1 MSTLSAVRTPAVV
14 LDGKAV
20 AARVRGEVAA
30 RARIFKEQF
39 GRAPGL
45 AVVQVGEDPAS
56 TVYVRNKRR
65 SCEEVAIASFAHDL
79 AAATREAELLE
90 LITKLNGDASVDGIL
105 VQMPLPKGLD
115 SNRIIDAIDPEKD
128 VDGLHPVNAGLL
140 MVGRPGLRAC
150 TPSGCM
156 RLLAE
161 AGCDPAGKH
170 ALVVGRSILVDK
182 PMALLL
188 LEANATVT
196 IAHSRTPDLAAAV
209 RGADI
214 LVAAVGR
221 AHMIRGEWIK
231 PGAVVIDV
239 GTNKG
244 ADGKLTGDVDFES
257 ARRLASAITPV
268 PGGVGPMTIAFLL
281 SNTVDAA
288 FARMGAH
295 GLRRVV

>member
-1 MSTLSAVRTPAVV
+1 MSSVSAPRSPAVV

-20 AARVRGEVAA
+20 AATVRAEAGA
-30 RARIFKEQF
+30 RASAFTARH
-39 GRAPGL
+39 GRRPGL

-65 SCEEVAIASFAHDL
+65 SCIDTGIESFAHDL
-79 AAATREAELLE
+79 PAATSENELLG
-90 LITKLNGDASVDGIL
+90 LIATLNADARVDGI
-105 VQMPLPKGLD
+105 
-115 SNRIIDAIDPEKD
+115 DPAKD
-128 VDGLHPVNAGLL
+128 VDGLHPKNAGLL
-140 MVGRPGLRAC
+140 LVGRPGLRAC

-156 RLLAE
+156 RLIAE

-170 ALVVGRSILVDK
+170 AVVVGRSILVGK

-196 IAHSRTPDLAAAV
+196 IAHSRTADLAATV
-209 RGADI
+209 RQADI
-214 LVAAVGR
+214 VVAAVGR
-221 AHMIRGEWIK
+221 AHMIKGAWIK

-244 ADGKLTGDVDFES
+244 ADGKLTGDVEFEA
-257 ARRLASAITPV
+257 ARGIAGAITPV

-288 FARMGAH
+288 LARAAG
-295 GLRRVV
+295 R

>member
-1 MSTLSAVRTPAVV
+1 MSTVSAVRSPAVV

-20 AARVRGEVAA
+20 AAKVRAEVAA
-30 RARIFKEQF
+30 RAGLFKAQF
-39 GRAPGL
+39 GRPPGL
-45 AVVQVGEDPAS
+45 AVVQAGEDPAS

-65 SCEEVAIASFAHDL
+65 SCQEVGIESFAHDL
-79 AAATREAELLE
+79 PATTGEAELLA
-90 LITKLNGDASVDGIL
+90 LIATLNRDARVDGIL
-105 VQMPLPKGLD
+105 VQMPFPKGLD
-115 SNRIIDAIDPEKD
+115 SNRIIDAIDPAKD
-128 VDGLHPVNAGLL
+128 VDGLHPINAGLL
-140 MVGRPGLRAC
+140 TVGRPGLRAC

-161 AGCDPAGKH
+161 AECDPAGKH
-170 ALVVGRSILVDK
+170 AVVVGRSILVGK

-196 IAHSRTPDLAAAV
+196 IAHSRTPDLAATV

-214 LVAAVGR
+214 VVAAVGR
-221 AHMIRGEWIK
+221 AHMIKGEWIK

-244 ADGKLTGDVDFES
+244 ADGKMTGDVEFEA
-257 ARRLASAITPV
+257 ARRVASAITPV

-288 FARMGAH
+288 LARMAASNA
-295 GLRRVV
+295 

>member
-1 MSTLSAVRTPAVV
+1 MSSLSAVAGTALV

-20 AARVRGEVAA
+20 AAKVRAEVAA
-30 RARIFKEQF
+30 RSRAYHQRF
-39 GRAPGL
+39 GRRPGL

-65 SCEEVAIASFAHDL
+65 SCEDVGIESFAHDL
-79 AAATREAELLE
+79 PAATGEAQLLS
-90 LITKLNGDASVDGIL
+90 LVATLNRDPRIDGIL
-105 VQMPLPKGLD
+105 MQMPLPKGLD
-115 SNRIIDAIDPEKD
+115 ASRIIDAIDPAKD
-128 VDGLHPVNAGLL
+128 DYGLHPTKAGLL
-140 MVGRPGLRAC
+140 LVRRPGLRAC

-161 AGCDPAGKH
+161 AGCDPSGKH
-170 ALVVGRSILVDK
+170 AVVIGRSILVGK

-231 PGAVVIDV
+231 PGAVVLDV

-244 ADGKLTGDVDFES
+244 PDGKLTGDVDFEA
-257 ARRLASAITPV
+257 ARRVASAITPV

-288 FARMGAH
+288 FARM
-295 GLRRVV
+295 RVH